1 MLCHICSLFM
11 KEMKDELLNMPR
23 RKNVEVPP
31 APAEGAA
38 ADQSSSADT
47 RLILLNR
54 DCTLQPDGSVAGLS
68 EAGAALVAQHG
79 LGCVTFSLHA
89 DYSHYN
95 SEQVLRQLLEPV
107 LPPGTEIAHSFETVG
122 HVAHLN
128 LRELLVPYSK
138 LIGQV

>member
-1 MLCHICSLFM
+1 M
-11 KEMKDELLNMPR
+11 KGMKDELLNMPR

-31 APAEGAA
+31 AA
-38 ADQSSSADT
+38 ADASSSDT

-54 DCTLQPDGSVAGLS
+54 DCTLQADGSVAGLS
-68 EAGAALVAQHG
+68 EAAAALVAQHG
-79 LGCVTFSLHA
+79 LGCVTFALHA

-107 LPPGTEIAHSFETVG
+107 LPAGTEIAHSFETVG

-128 LRELLVPYSK
+128 LRGPLVPYSK
-138 LIGQV
+138 LIGQVLLLAQ